1 MRTAPN
7 TMLPLFPHLLGTASF
22 RVTQVFFHYAEVEG
36 SERGR
41 HPSIRPGDEFEF
53 ELGCDERSGKQCAI
67 HLRSLPRGTVRF
79 EERLLEGQRGT
90 VVSLKCALHRAWVYV
105 RRVKA
110 CNASV
115 SMGTNV
121 FMYSRAGKGTHVLM
135 YSCAGKIC

>member
-1 MRTAPN
+1 MRMAPN
-7 TMLPLFPHLLGTASF
+7 TLLPLFPHLLGTASS

-90 VVSLKCALHRAWVYV
+90 VVSLKCAPHACLGVCTTCEGMQRFSIYGNICVYV
-105 RRVKA
+105 
-110 CNASV
+110 
-115 SMGTNV
+115 
-121 FMYSRAGKGTHVLM
+121 
-135 YSCAGKIC
+135 